1 MMKENQIKS
10 IGMQLGEARLM
21 QKKSIQEMAKQ
32 TKLHEKTI
40 QRLEKDEFDLLPNS
54 AYVRGFIRIY
64 AKSLGLNEYELLHQ
78 FDGTVHDD
86 YELDMLTP
94 EALEVL
100 PNRHQPPSV
109 TTRGVTFGV
118 VAVIIFLALAIVGIK
133 FYQISP
139 VLIPEKKG
147 DMKEISKAIIS
158 SEMELAI
165 GQKTGEVAD
174 AKVMKA
180 IAVSDGTG
188 ENKEEAVPA
197 FPNRLEVAADPEAS
211 EEDTWLRVVAIRNK
225 EEVLLF
231 EGTFVP
237 GIRIPATTGEPWM
250 ADAFVVTTKK
260 AEVINIIYNGVN
272 YGKFDKA
279 GAQRFR
285 IPME

>member
-1 MMKENQIKS
+1 
-10 IGMQLGEARLM
+10 
-21 QKKSIQEMAKQ
+21 
-32 TKLHEKTI
+32 
-40 QRLEKDEFDLLPNS
+40 
-54 AYVRGFIRIY
+54 
-64 AKSLGLNEYELLHQ
+64 LNEYELLHQ

-147 DMKEISKAIIS
+147 DMKEISKTIES
-158 SEMELAI
+158 TETELAI
-165 GQKTGEVAD
+165 GQKTGEVSEG
-174 AKVMKA
+174 KVMKA
-180 IAVSDGTG
+180 VAVSDGSG
-188 ENKEEAVPA
+188 ENKEEAAAPQY
-197 FPNRLEVAADPEAS
+197 PNKLEVAADPEAS

-237 GIRIPATTGEPWM
+237 GIRIPAATGEPWM

-260 AEVINIIYNGVN
+260 SEVINIIYNGVN